1 MIRFWEQVKVPDS
14 RLVRGRVKM
23 DRHQIDLPRS
33 LPKLVGIGGM
43 AAMLFLVM
51 ALTFSCNALSSGSV
65 ERTAAA
71 QQTFDSL
78 VLDLHAS
85 ETSQAQME
93 TLVAQGVLATLTAQP
108 TATPTPTLTVLP
120 ALPALRET
128 PALPAVATRISPRG
142 NAVQIHIP
150 SGAFIMGSNSDQGD
164 RAPMHAV
171 YLDAF
176 WIDLTQVTNAQ
187 FALCVEAGACA
198 YHVSFETNPRFTDP
212 AYADHPV
219 VYVTWQDAVDY
230 CTWEGGRLP
239 TEAEWE
245 AAARGPYGRT
255 HPWGE
260 EDPSPTLA
268 NVDGY
273 MNDTTP
279 VGSHPAGASYYGVL
293 DMVGNVREWVSDWYD
308 PNYYW
313 DSPARNPQGPE
324 TGEKRVL
331 RGSCFSDPA
340 SRSLASTRYAH
351 VPSSAG
357 ATRGFRCAA
366 SIP

>member
-1 MIRFWEQVKVPDS
+1 M
-14 RLVRGRVKM
+14 
-23 DRHQIDLPRS
+23 
-33 LPKLVGIGGM
+33 GGM
-43 AAMLFLVM
+43 TAILFLGVV
-51 ALTFSCNALSSGSV
+51 LTLSCNVLSSGSV
-65 ERTAAA
+65 ERTAVA

-85 ETSQAQME
+85 ETSQAQLE
-93 TLVAQGVLATLTAQP
+93 TSVAQRVFATLTAQP
-108 TATPTPTLTVLP
+108 TLTPTPTPRVLP
-120 ALPALRET
+120 ALPALQET
-128 PALPAVATRISPRG
+128 PALPAVATRVSSRG
-142 NAVQIHIP
+142 SAVQIHIP
-150 SGAFIMGSNSDQGD
+150 LGAFIMGSNTDEGD

-176 WIDLTQVTNAQ
+176 WIDQTDVTNAQ
-187 FALCVEAGACA
+187 FALCVEAGACT

-212 AYADHPV
+212 VYANHPV
-219 VYVTWQDAVDY
+219 VYVGWQDAVDY
-230 CTWEGGRLP
+230 CTWQGGRLP

-260 EDPSPTLA
+260 EDPSAILA

-273 MNDTTP
+273 VNDTTP

-293 DMVGNVREWVSDWYD
+293 DMGGNVREWVSDWYD

-313 DSPARNPQGPE
+313 DSPPRNPQGPK

-331 RGSCFSDPA
+331 RGSCFSDPGW
-340 SRSLASTRYAH
+340 RSLASTRYAH
-351 VPSSAG
+351 VPDSAG